1 MPPNQARSGGQ
12 VRITADERAT
22 VSGSKLTD
30 NIGLTRSEIQ
40 WRKEFTQFD
49 DADVQRL
56 TGMEEFVDENKER
69 VVDDFYD
76 HLEGFDET
84 VEIFGRSSKTVDQ
97 LKQSQQQ
104 YLVDLVSGSY
114 GETYFE
120 NRARIGKIHDMLN
133 LGPKIYF
140 GAYSVYF
147 EHFLD
152 GIKESLRAGDDGS
165 DDKLDAFAE
174 QALSVFKLINLDQQV
189 AMDTYIDSYNERLEG
204 AIEEQEALMAEV
216 ENGLTEPVEELTQT
230 AQSVDETSQ
239 ALSENADHQAN
250 SMAEVAGEV
259 GDMSATIEE
268 IASTAEEVAS
278 TSTTAE
284 DLAEEG
290 QDAAEGA
297 VERMEEVDSA
307 VTEASSNIDGL
318 QTKADEIGDI
328 VDIIDKIADQTNILA
343 LNASIEAARA
353 GEAGDGF
360 AVVAD
365 EIKSL
370 AGDSQEHANRIER
383 TIAEMQSETGDAVDG
398 LRTVTEQVDEGV
410 EEVELAM
417 EKLESIV
424 SAINEA
430 AQGITEVSSAT
441 DDQAASTEEVAS
453 MVDEATKSLDEM
465 ADEIE
470 SLAQTNERQTL
481 KIEAIA
487 DTARQLDTSEQ
498 TESQGGPQSLNPDDF

>member
-1 MPPNQARSGGQ
+1 MASNQTSRGNQ
-12 VRITADERAT
+12 VQITAEERST

-40 WRKEFTQFD
+40 WRKQFTQFD
-49 DADVQRL
+49 DADVRRL
-56 TGMEEFVDENKER
+56 TGMQEFVSDNKEL

-104 YLVDLVSGSY
+104 YLVDLVSGNY
-114 GETYFE
+114 DKTYFE

-152 GIKESLRAGDDGS
+152 GIKESLRAGDDDS
-165 DDKLDAFAE
+165 DDKLDQFAE
-174 QALSVFKLINLDQQV
+174 RALSVFKLINLDQQV

-204 AIEEQEALMAEV
+204 AIEEQEALMADV
-216 ENGLTEPVEELTQT
+216 EEGLKEPVEDLTET

-239 ALSENADHQAN
+239 ALSENADEQAN
-250 SMAEVAGEV
+250 AMSEVAGEV

-297 VERMEEVDSA
+297 VERMEEVDTA
-307 VTEASSNIDGL
+307 VSEASSNIDGL
-318 QTKADEIGDI
+318 QSKADEIGDI

-353 GEAGDGF
+353 GESGDGF

-383 TIAEMQSETGDAVDG
+383 TINEMQSETDDAVEG

-410 EEVELAM
+410 EEVQRAM
-417 EKLESIV
+417 QKLESIV
-424 SAINEA
+424 SAINES

-453 MVDEATKSLDEM
+453 MVDEATKSLDDM
-465 ADEIE
+465 ANEIE
-470 SLAQTNERQTL
+470 SLARANERQTQ

-487 DTARQLDTSEQ
+487 DTARQLDTTEQ
-498 TESQGGPQSLNPDDF
+498 TGGNGGPQNLGPNDF